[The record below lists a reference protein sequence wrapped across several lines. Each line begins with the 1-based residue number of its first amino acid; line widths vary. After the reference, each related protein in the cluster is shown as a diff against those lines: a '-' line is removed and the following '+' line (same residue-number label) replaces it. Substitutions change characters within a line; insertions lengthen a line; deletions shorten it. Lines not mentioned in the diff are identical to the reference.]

1 MEPNPLHAPAA
12 AALAGVVNQL
22 DGLYRSQLQRM
33 EEHIAPVK
41 DLSGQHQHQHF
52 KASLS

>member
-33 EEHIAPVK
+33 EENFGRVK
-41 DLSGQHQHQHF
+41 DLSGQHQRF